1 MGSGVPVV
9 TIDGPSG
16 SGKGTIAAA
25 LARRL
30 GWHRLDSGALYRSV
44 GVAAAERGVALD
56 DAAALAEL
64 TRGLELLFR
73 DGPGGETVSLGGR
86 DIGAAIRSEAAGR
99 AASTVSAVAEVRE
112 ALLDRQRAFAVA
124 PGLVA
129 DGRDMGT
136 VVFPEARLKVFLT
149 ASPEQRALR
158 RYKQLKEKGIDVSL
172 RDLSQGIAD
181 RDRRDSTRA
190 VAPLRPADDARVLDS
205 TDLSPAD
212 VLRQILEWLR
222 ESGISVPPAQGN

>member
-1 MGSGVPVV
+1 V
-9 TIDGPSG
+9 
-16 SGKGTIAAA
+16 A

-44 GVAAAERGVALD
+44 GVAAAERGVPLD
-56 DAAALAEL
+56 DTHALERLA
-64 TRGLELLFR
+64 RGLDLSFR
-73 DGPGGETVSLGGR
+73 DEPDGETVSLEGR
-86 DIGAAIRSEAAGR
+86 DITAAIRSEAAGKS
-99 AASTVSAVAEVRE
+99 ASVVSAVAGVRQ
-112 ALLDRQRAFAVA
+112 ALLERQRAFAVA

-136 VVFPEARLKVFLT
+136 VVFPEASLKVFLT
-149 ASPEQRALR
+149 ASPGQRAER

-205 TDLSPAD
+205 TDLSPTE
-212 VLRQILEWLR
+212 VLERLLEWLQ
-222 ESGISVPPAQGN
+222 EAGIAVPPAKGS

>member
-1 MGSGVPVV
+1 MDSGVPVV

-25 LARRL
+25 VARRL

-44 GVAAAERGVALD
+44 GVAAGEHGVSLD
-56 DAAALAEL
+56 DATGLAQL
-64 TRGLELLFR
+64 TRALDLRFR
-73 DGPGGETVSLGGR
+73 DDPAGEAVCLGDR
-86 DIGAAIRSEAAGR
+86 DITAAIRSESAGK
-99 AASTVSAVAEVRE
+99 AASVVSAVAEVRQ
-112 ALLDRQRAFAVA
+112 ALLARQRAFAVA

-136 VVFPEARLKVFLT
+136 VVFPGARLKVFLT
-149 ASPEQRALR
+149 ASAEQRAQR

-205 TDLSPAD
+205 TELRPAE
-212 VLRQILEWLR
+212 VVQLILEWLR
-222 ESGISVPPAQGN
+222 EKGISVPPANEN

>member
-1 MGSGVPVV
+1 MASAVPVV

-44 GVAAAERGVALD
+44 GVAAGERGVSLD
-56 DAAALAEL
+56 DTAALARL
-64 TRGLELLFR
+64 TRGLELRFLA
-73 DGPGGETVSLGGR
+73 DAAGETVRLGDR
-86 DIGAAIRSEAAGR
+86 DITAAIRSESAGL
-99 AASTVSAVAEVRE
+99 AASIVSAVAEVRQ
-112 ALLDRQRAFAVA
+112 ALLERQRAFAVA

-136 VVFPEARLKVFLT
+136 VVFPQAALKVFLT
-149 ASPEQRALR
+149 ASAEQRAQR

-181 RDRRDSTRA
+181 RDRRDSSRA

-222 ESGISVPPAQGN
+222 EAGIPVPPANGN

>member
-1 MGSGVPVV
+1 MTSGVPVV

-25 LARRL
+25 LARQL

-44 GVAAAERGVALD
+44 GVAAAERGVPLD
-56 DAAALAEL
+56 DTAGLARL
-64 TRGLELLFR
+64 TRGLDLRFVA
-73 DGPGGETVSLGGR
+73 DASGESVCLGNH
-86 DIGAAIRSEAAGR
+86 DITAAIRSESAGL
-99 AASTVSAVAEVRE
+99 AASVVSAVPEVRQ
-112 ALLDRQRAFAVA
+112 ALLERQRGFAVA

-136 VVFPEARLKVFLT
+136 VVFPHARLKVFLT
-149 ASPEQRALR
+149 ASAEQRAQR
-158 RYKQLKEKGIDVSL
+158 RHKQLKEKGIDVSL

-181 RDRRDSTRA
+181 RDRRDSSRA

-205 TDLSPAD
+205 TDLGPAD
-212 VLRQILEWLR
+212 VLRRILEWLR
-222 ESGISVPPAQGN
+222 ETGIAAPPANGN

>member
-1 MGSGVPVV
+1 MAAGVPVV

-44 GVAAAERGVALD
+44 GVAAEERGVPLD
-56 DAAALAEL
+56 DRAALARLAREL
-64 TRGLELLFR
+64 DLRFLA
-73 DGPGGETVSLGGR
+73 DPSGETVRLGDR
-86 DIGAAIRSEAAGR
+86 DVTSAIRSEAAGK
-99 AASTVSAVAEVRE
+99 AASVVSAVAEVRQ

-136 VVFPEARLKVFLT
+136 VVFPNARLKVFLT
-149 ASPEQRALR
+149 ASPEQRAR
-158 RYKQLKEKGIDVSL
+158 RRHKQLKEKGIDVSL

-181 RDRRDSTRA
+181 RDRRDSSRA
-190 VAPLRPADDARVLDS
+190 VAPLRPADDAKVLDS

-212 VLRQILEWLR
+212 VLRRILEWLR
-222 ESGISVPPAQGN
+222 ETGISAGPVRT

>member
-1 MGSGVPVV
+1 MASGVPVV

-25 LARRL
+25 LARHL

-44 GVAAAERGVALD
+44 GVEAEERGVSLD
-56 DAAALAEL
+56 DAAGLAQL
-64 TRGLELLFR
+64 TRGLDLRFR
-73 DGPGGETVSLGGR
+73 DDPAGETVCLGDR
-86 DIGAAIRSEAAGR
+86 DITVAIRSESAGR
-99 AASTVSAVAEVRE
+99 AASVVSAVAEVRL
-112 ALLDRQRAFAVA
+112 ALLARQRAFAVA

-136 VVFPEARLKVFLT
+136 VVFPSARLKVFLT
-149 ASPEQRALR
+149 ASAEQRAQR

-205 TDLSPAD
+205 TELGPAE
-212 VLRQILEWLR
+212 VVQRILEWLR
-222 ESGISVPPAQGN
+222 EKGISVPPANDS